1 MTNITN
7 AERIRNAVVNLFTG
21 KLNDKSKAEEY
32 TTKYLSDSVI
42 DENEYQEISA
52 EFGEDFTANI
62 KSIAGEAPKD
72 IEDVEGGNVN
82 DYTKA
87 IAIANGVESALN
99 QANGAENWDKVI
111 ELLENATPEE
121 IQAANIY
128 FQIKFKDDY
137 DGRDMIQEIASNY
150 PDGSGDAKTA
160 AIKGQREAFK
170 LAMQGKTNVLDP
182 DSLAR
187 AQKAIATFSDDADA
201 NSKTEF
207 TKEEATK
214 IADEVEAA
222 LTQANGAEDWDKVIE
237 LLEYLDDEQMQEVN
251 LAYQLKYGKDHN
263 GRDMIEEIG
272 AQNLDNYDKRNGK
285 QTAYNIAL
293 RGKIDA
299 ADKEGR
305 ARRNEILTAWGETP
319 TDEIKDVTT
328 SKTREDYSQAFD
340 TAAKINEALNQP
352 DGKEDWDTVISLL
365 ENLSAEEIQQINI
378 AFKIEYGEDYRGRD
392 MIQEIEANYL
402 DGNTAMSKKQEA
414 YNLAIKGKTDLDD
427 PNSLAAAD
435 EMLAA
440 CDGYKDSHELTDL
453 QAIEIA
459 TQIEEALALKDGKED
474 WAKVNE
480 ILDGLSD
487 KQIQQVNIA
496 YKLAYGDI
504 HEGRDMIQ
512 EICANEIDDGDTKN
526 QDLKNEAIMKAMRG
540 QTDLTDAESIAYEQ
554 QIRNNSTSEQT
565 SNGGNGAGS
574 FGSDYTTY
582 FENNSFVYDPKS
594 PQTAVEQ
601 RYNAWINR
609 VDNDWINAEMPE
621 AIDFPESSGSS
632 GTSGSGGS
640 SGGSHTLKMDE
651 CEDAFKRAEK
661 IHEGLNKDGGG
672 KEDWGIVNK
681 ELKGLSNEEIQRVM
695 LAYEIKYGK
704 NLEQEVKDQ
713 ENDHTDWLWLNPN
726 HDDYEDGREEA
737 QGYLVKGS
745 GTAKGG
751 TRKDLEDYWAGK
763 EWE

>member
-402 DGNTAMSKKQEA
+402 DGDTAMSKKQEA

-427 PNSLAAAD
+427 PNSLAVAD

-565 SNGGNGAGS
+565 SNGGNGANN
-574 FGSDYTTY
+574 YYY
-582 FENNSFVYDPKS
+582 FEYDPS
-594 PQTAVEQ
+594 APGTFVEQ
-601 RYNAWINR
+601 DYKAWANT
-609 VDNDWINAEMPE
+609 VDYSRIGVANPTSERPMQAQGGTN
-621 AIDFPESSGSS
+621 

-672 KEDWGIVNK
+672 KEDWDMVNK

-713 ENDHTDWLWLNPN
+713 ENDYDWYNPFDGN
-726 HDDYEDGREEA
+726 HGGDYDDGQEEA
-737 QGYLVKGS
+737 KGYLVKGS